1 MRPLQSLV
9 SVRGWLVRSVR
20 PRQSILPY
28 LSACPEDPSFP
39 ADVAGLSAGA
49 CVHAK
54 RVGLFEVRQWRS
66 ALSVGKTVAVFPP
79 GGDAFEGSEK
89 GLGVV
94 LDGPGGQ
101 ECLPSEVV

>member
-1 MRPLQSLV
+1 MVGLFGRCGPDS
-9 SVRGWLVRSVR
+9 RSC
-20 PRQSILPY
+20 L
-28 LSACPEDPSFP
+28 LSACLEDPSFP

-49 CVHAK
+49 CAHAK

-66 ALSVGKTVAVFPP
+66 TLSVGKTVAVFPP
-79 GGDAFEGSEK
+79 GGDAFEGSDQ